1 MFFITPLASWW
12 SRRQEAAADEFAARY
27 ANAGDLVTA
36 LVKLFR
42 DNASTLT
49 PDRIHS
55 SFFDSH
61 PPATD
66 RIEHL
71 NSLTAAKLS

>member
-1 MFFITPLASWW
+1 VPVFVFFAAPLASWW
-12 SRRQEAAADEFAARY
+12 SRRQEAAADEFAAKH
-27 ANAGDLVTA
+27 ADAKDLVTA

-61 PPATD
+61 PPATI
-66 RIEHL
+66 RIARL
-71 NSLTAAKLS
+71 NSLVH